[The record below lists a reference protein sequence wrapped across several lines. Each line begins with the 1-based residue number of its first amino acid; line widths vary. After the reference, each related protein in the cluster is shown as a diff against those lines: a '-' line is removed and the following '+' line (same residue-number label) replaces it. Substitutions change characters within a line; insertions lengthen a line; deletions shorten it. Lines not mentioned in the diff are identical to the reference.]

1 MQIETGIHK
10 QFYSIG
16 PGIKQSGRVADN
28 HQQPSRK
35 MKDEPAVTAVTVRI
49 APVVGTVVLS
59 YSVSKGDVRCSSA
72 LN

>member
-35 MKDEPAVTAVTVRI
+35 MNDEPAVTAVTVRI
-49 APVVGTVVLS
+49 AADVRTVVLS
-59 YSVSKGDVRCSSA
+59 YSVIRGDV
-72 LN
+72 